1 MKRWIDLGR
10 VALRYELTDPRPG
23 TEGATTLVLVHEMG
37 GTLDSWDGVLP
48 ALAERRRVLR
58 YDTRGAGQSEKITGA
73 ISFDDMV
80 DDLTALLDALAIT
93 GKVALAGT
101 AVGAGIAL
109 HFAARH
115 PARAACVIATSPA
128 SGLPPERRAAG
139 LTRADD
145 TERQGMRAMVEASF
159 AASYPPAT
167 RTDQATYETFRARWI
182 ANVPSSYAAIY
193 RMLVSADIEAGF
205 ARIAC
210 PVLIVGGTQDLVR
223 PPAVA
228 QAVAGKI
235 PAARFVEL
243 DSGHFMAV
251 QAPGK
256 VAKLFNAFLASAE

>member
-1 MKRWIDLGR
+1 MKQWIDLGR
-10 VALRYELTDPRPG
+10 VALRYELTG
-23 TEGATTLVLVHEMG
+23 TGPTTLVLVHEMG
-37 GTLDSWDGVLP
+37 GTLDSWDSVLP
-48 ALAERRRVLR
+48 ALAQGRRVLR
-58 YDTRGAGQSEKITGA
+58 YDTRGAGQSEKITGP

-80 DDLTALLDALAIT
+80 DDLAALLDALNIT
-93 GKVALAGT
+93 GPVALAGT

-128 SGLPPERRAAG
+128 SGLAPDRRAGG

-159 AASYPPAT
+159 AASYPPVT

-193 RMLVSADIEAGF
+193 RMLVNADIESGF
-205 ARIAC
+205 NRITC
-210 PVLIVGGTQDLVR
+210 PALIVGGTHDLVR
-223 PPAVA
+223 PPAIA
-228 QAVAGKI
+228 QAVAAKI
-235 PAARFVEL
+235 SGACFVEL

-251 QAPGK
+251 QAPGP
-256 VAKLFNAFLASAE
+256 VAALFNEFLASVG